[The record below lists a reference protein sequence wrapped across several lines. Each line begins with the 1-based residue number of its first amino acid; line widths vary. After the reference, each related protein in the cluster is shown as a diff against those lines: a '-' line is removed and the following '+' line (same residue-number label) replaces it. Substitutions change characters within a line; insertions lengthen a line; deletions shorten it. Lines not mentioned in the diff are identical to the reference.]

1 MKKILILDD
10 NFEICLLYKTL
21 VSHMGMA
28 VRTTTDAIEA
38 LDWLDHDKFDLI
50 MTDMRMPIMGGAEF
64 IRLARAKGVKSK
76 VIAIT
81 AFQNLSNA
89 NQLAHLNVY
98 ACLIKPVLLTK
109 LEEVICAALAEAEA
123 EGAASAANGTAP
135 APASPA
141 PAPAAAASREGQNV
155 IATANSITAAASA
168 PINGNGHA
176 KSPENTLG
184 YRTNRIITL
193 TPVNLD
199 NPLAPR
205 VSAAASASGLPLWP
219 ARGSTSG
226 CAPASR
232 PLPAT
237 R

>member
-28 VRTTTDAIEA
+28 VRTTTNAIEA
-38 LDWLDHDKFDLI
+38 LDWLDHDHFDLI

-89 NQLAHLNVY
+89 NQLAHLDVY

-109 LEEVICAALAEAEA
+109 LEEVICAALEDGENQAGDA
-123 EGAASAANGTAP
+123 GANTNGSQTG
-135 APASPA
+135 ASPA
-141 PAPAAAASREGQNV
+141 GVASSGPTDNAAATMAAGRRGLT
-155 IATANSITAAASA
+155 ATTSHR
-168 PINGNGHA
+168 PFV
-176 KSPENTLG
+176 
-184 YRTNRIITL
+184 
-193 TPVNLD
+193 TP
-199 NPLAPR
+199 R
-205 VSAAASASGLPLWP
+205 F
-219 ARGSTSG
+219 
-226 CAPASR
+226 
-232 PLPAT
+232 
-237 R
+237 

>member
-89 NQLAHLNVY
+89 NQLAHLNVF

-123 EGAASAANGTAP
+123 ENAAETAATAAP
-135 APASPA
+135 A
-141 PAPAAAASREGQNV
+141 APAAAP
-155 IATANSITAAASA
+155 AASS
-168 PINGNGHA
+168 NGNGDG
-176 KSPENTLG
+176 SPKPPEATLG

-193 TPVNLD
+193 TPVKLENRLT
-199 NPLAPR
+199 PR
-205 VSAAASASGLPLWP
+205 V
-219 ARGSTSG
+219 
-226 CAPASR
+226 
-232 PLPAT
+232 
-237 R
+237 

>member
-28 VRTTTDAIEA
+28 VRTTTNAIEA
-38 LDWLDHDKFDLI
+38 LDWLDHDHFDLI

-89 NQLAHLNVY
+89 NQLAHLDVY

-109 LEEVICAALAEAEA
+109 LEEVICAALEDAETPAP
-123 EGAASAANGTAP
+123 NGTAHANGSDP
-135 APASPA
+135 DATPVAVGAPGPTDN
-141 PAPAAAASREGQNV
+141 AAATQ
-155 IATANSITAAASA
+155 AA
-168 PINGNGHA
+168 G
-176 KSPENTLG
+176 
-184 YRTNRIITL
+184 R
-193 TPVNLD
+193 
-199 NPLAPR
+199 
-205 VSAAASASGLPLWP
+205 
-219 ARGSTSG
+219 RGSSPTSH
-226 CAPASR
+226 R
-232 PLPAT
+232 PFVTP
-237 R
+237 RF

>member
-28 VRTTTDAIEA
+28 VRTTTNAIEA
-38 LDWLDHDKFDLI
+38 LDWLDHDHFDLI

-89 NQLAHLNVY
+89 NQLAHLDVY

-109 LEEVICAALAEAEA
+109 LEEVICAALEDAE
-123 EGAASAANGTAP
+123 AP
-135 APASPA
+135 APPA
-141 PAPAAAASREGQNV
+141 PNGSAHANGSEPAAATPVAVGTPGPTDNAA
-155 IATANSITAAASA
+155 ATLAAGRRASA
-168 PINGNGHA
+168 PTSHR
-176 KSPENTLG
+176 PFV
-184 YRTNRIITL
+184 
-193 TPVNLD
+193 TP
-199 NPLAPR
+199 R
-205 VSAAASASGLPLWP
+205 F
-219 ARGSTSG
+219 
-226 CAPASR
+226 
-232 PLPAT
+232 
-237 R
+237 

>member
-28 VRTTTDAIEA
+28 VRTTTNAIEA
-38 LDWLDHDKFDLI
+38 LDWLDHDHFDLI

-109 LEEVICAALAEAEA
+109 LEEVICAALEDAETPDPSPH
-123 EGAASAANGTAP
+123 GSAHANGSNPDAATPVAVGSTGP
-135 APASPA
+135 TDN
-141 PAPAAAASREGQNV
+141 AAA
-155 IATANSITAAASA
+155 TLAAGRRGSA
-168 PINGNGHA
+168 PTSHR
-176 KSPENTLG
+176 PFV
-184 YRTNRIITL
+184 
-193 TPVNLD
+193 TP
-199 NPLAPR
+199 R
-205 VSAAASASGLPLWP
+205 F
-219 ARGSTSG
+219 
-226 CAPASR
+226 
-232 PLPAT
+232 
-237 R
+237 

>member
-28 VRTTTDAIEA
+28 VRTTTNAIEA
-38 LDWLDHDKFDLI
+38 LDWLDHDQFDLI

-89 NQLAHLNVY
+89 NQLSHLNVF

-109 LEEVICAALAEAEA
+109 LEEVICAALAEAEEEKNA
-123 EGAASAANGTAP
+123 E
-135 APASPA
+135 
-141 PAPAAAASREGQNV
+141 AAAPGAPGAPGSGPTDN
-155 IATANSITAAASA
+155 AAATAAAGGLRGFTPGA
-168 PINGNGHA
+168 
-176 KSPENTLG
+176 
-184 YRTNRIITL
+184 RTFV
-193 TPVNLD
+193 TP
-199 NPLAPR
+199 R
-205 VSAAASASGLPLWP
+205 F
-219 ARGSTSG
+219 
-226 CAPASR
+226 
-232 PLPAT
+232 
-237 R
+237 

>member
-28 VRTTTDAIEA
+28 VRTTTDALEA
-38 LDWLDHDKFDLI
+38 LDWLDHDYFDLI

-76 VIAIT
+76 VVAIT

-89 NQLAHLNVY
+89 NQLAHLNVF

-123 EGAASAANGTAP
+123 ESANGNNCSNNNNGHAN
-135 APASPA
+135 
-141 PAPAAAASREGQNV
+141 PAPAAAAP
-155 IATANSITAAASA
+155 APALAAAGAALVPNENSLA
-168 PINGNGHA
+168 DDA
-176 KSPENTLG
+176 RKSVPENRVG
-184 YRTNRIITL
+184 FRTNRQVTVTTPLRFGNRLTL
-193 TPVNLD
+193 
-199 NPLAPR
+199 
-205 VSAAASASGLPLWP
+205 
-219 ARGSTSG
+219 
-226 CAPASR
+226 R
-232 PLPAT
+232 P
-237 R
+237 

>member
-38 LDWLDHDKFDLI
+38 LDWLDHEKFDLI

-64 IRLARAKGVKSK
+64 VRLARAKGVKSK

-89 NQLAHLNVY
+89 NQLAHLNVF

-123 EGAASAANGTAP
+123 EEAASGPPTDTVEASAAAAMAGTSNGHCN
-135 APASPA
+135 
-141 PAPAAAASREGQNV
+141 GNG
-155 IATANSITAAASA
+155 
-168 PINGNGHA
+168 NGNGHHA
-176 KSPENTLG
+176 PLSPEATLG

-193 TPVNLD
+193 TPVELK
-199 NPLAPR
+199 PQMTPR
-205 VSAAASASGLPLWP
+205 L
-219 ARGSTSG
+219 
-226 CAPASR
+226 
-232 PLPAT
+232 
-237 R
+237 

>member
-38 LDWLDHDKFDLI
+38 LDWLDHEKFDLI

-64 IRLARAKGVKSK
+64 VRLARAKGVKSK

-89 NQLAHLNVY
+89 NQLAHLNVF

-123 EGAASAANGTAP
+123 EEAASGPPMDTVEASAAA
-135 APASPA
+135 
-141 PAPAAAASREGQNV
+141 
-155 IATANSITAAASA
+155 ATAGTSNGHCNGNG
-168 PINGNGHA
+168 NGNGHHA
-176 KSPENTLG
+176 PLSPEATLG

-193 TPVNLD
+193 TPVELK
-199 NPLAPR
+199 PQMTPR
-205 VSAAASASGLPLWP
+205 L
-219 ARGSTSG
+219 
-226 CAPASR
+226 
-232 PLPAT
+232 
-237 R
+237 

>member
-123 EGAASAANGTAP
+123 EGASAAAGGSNGSNGSPVA
-135 APASPA
+135 ASK
-141 PAPAAAASREGQNV
+141 PAAAVA
-155 IATANSITAAASA
+155 ATSA
-168 PINGNGHA
+168 PLNGHAA
-176 KSPENTLG
+176 KSPETPLG
-184 YRTNRIITL
+184 YRTDRLVTL
-193 TPVNLD
+193 TPVQLD
-199 NPLAPR
+199 SNPLAPR
-205 VSAAASASGLPLWP
+205 V
-219 ARGSTSG
+219 
-226 CAPASR
+226 
-232 PLPAT
+232 
-237 R
+237 

>member
-28 VRTTTDAIEA
+28 VRTTTNAIEA
-38 LDWLDHDKFDLI
+38 LDWLDHDHFDLI

-89 NQLAHLNVY
+89 NQLAHLDVY

-109 LEEVICAALAEAEA
+109 LEEVICAALEDAENPIAPN
-123 EGAASAANGTAP
+123 GSSNHDANKTATVGVTAP
-135 APASPA
+135 GPTDN
-141 PAPAAAASREGQNV
+141 AAATE
-155 IATANSITAAASA
+155 AA
-168 PINGNGHA
+168 GRRGV
-176 KSPENTLG
+176 
-184 YRTNRIITL
+184 
-193 TPVNLD
+193 TPTSHRPFVT
-199 NPLAPR
+199 PR
-205 VSAAASASGLPLWP
+205 F
-219 ARGSTSG
+219 
-226 CAPASR
+226 
-232 PLPAT
+232 
-237 R
+237 

>member
-123 EGAASAANGTAP
+123 ENAAAAAGGVSAAAATTAPEPLAAAPGAAGAAS
-135 APASPA
+135 S
-141 PAPAAAASREGQNV
+141 
-155 IATANSITAAASA
+155 
-168 PINGNGHA
+168 NGNGNGSP
-176 KSPENTLG
+176 KSAEAPLG

-193 TPVNLD
+193 TPVKLENRLT
-199 NPLAPR
+199 PR
-205 VSAAASASGLPLWP
+205 V
-219 ARGSTSG
+219 
-226 CAPASR
+226 
-232 PLPAT
+232 
-237 R
+237 

>member
-89 NQLAHLNVY
+89 NQLAHLNVF

-123 EGAASAANGTAP
+123 ENAAAAGGVAAATAASEPLAT
-135 APASPA
+135 
-141 PAPAAAASREGQNV
+141 APAAATAS
-155 IATANSITAAASA
+155 S
-168 PINGNGHA
+168 NGNNGG
-176 KSPENTLG
+176 SPKPAEATLG

-193 TPVNLD
+193 TPVKLENRLT
-199 NPLAPR
+199 PR
-205 VSAAASASGLPLWP
+205 V
-219 ARGSTSG
+219 
-226 CAPASR
+226 
-232 PLPAT
+232 
-237 R
+237 

>member
-28 VRTTTDAIEA
+28 VRTTTNAIEA
-38 LDWLDHDKFDLI
+38 LDWLDHDHFDLI

-89 NQLAHLNVY
+89 NQLAHLDVY

-109 LEEVICAALAEAEA
+109 LEEVICAALDEAENSA
-123 EGAASAANGTAP
+123 GVSGGSGNGLTDSAATVGVGAAGPTDN
-135 APASPA
+135 
-141 PAPAAAASREGQNV
+141 
-155 IATANSITAAASA
+155 AAASA
-168 PINGNGHA
+168 TAGRRGVAPTAHG
-176 KSPENTLG
+176 PFV
-184 YRTNRIITL
+184 
-193 TPVNLD
+193 TP
-199 NPLAPR
+199 R
-205 VSAAASASGLPLWP
+205 F
-219 ARGSTSG
+219 
-226 CAPASR
+226 
-232 PLPAT
+232 
-237 R
+237 

>member
-28 VRTTTDAIEA
+28 VRTTTNAIEA
-38 LDWLDHDKFDLI
+38 LDWLDHDHFDLI

-89 NQLAHLNVY
+89 NQLAHLDVY

-109 LEEVICAALAEAEA
+109 LEEVICAALEEAEKTSTDT
-123 EGAASAANGTAP
+123 SATSGGS
-135 APASPA
+135 SPA
-141 PAPAAAASREGQNV
+141 APAAPDAGPTDN
-155 IATANSITAAASA
+155 AAATLAAGRRGAA
-168 PINGNGHA
+168 P
-176 KSPENTLG
+176 S
-184 YRTNRIITL
+184 L
-193 TPVNLD
+193 TRPFVT
-199 NPLAPR
+199 PR
-205 VSAAASASGLPLWP
+205 F
-219 ARGSTSG
+219 
-226 CAPASR
+226 
-232 PLPAT
+232 
-237 R
+237 